1 VLNRRTVATQ
11 ASEERQGRLDP
22 AISTAPEVGWRR
34 WVEQLGKSD
43 QERVA
48 GFSAIVVLGFVTGL
62 ALVYGF
68 AWLAD
73 MVFAQQLTQ
82 LDANVTVFVH
92 QFRSPTMD
100 VLARAVSFMGSEAIG
115 VLALLLLAFFV
126 WQRRW
131 GAASLLVLVA
141 MGAQLLNDLL
151 KDVYRRARPE
161 PVVGIISAQSYSF
174 PSGHAMVSSAFYFF
188 VAYLVW
194 RLVHGW
200 VQWLLVCALILLVV
214 LIGLS
219 RVYLQAHYI
228 SDVIA
233 GYAAGIVSDA
243 VIIGSRAL
251 STRRLRR

>member
-1 VLNRRTVATQ
+1 MATH

-22 AISTAPEVGWRR
+22 AVSTAPDVGWRR

-48 GFSAIVVLGFVTGL
+48 GFSAIVVLGFVAGV
-62 ALVYGF
+62 ALVYAF

-73 MVFAQQLTQ
+73 LVFAQQLTQ
-82 LDANVTVFVH
+82 LDANVAIFVS
-92 QFRSPTMD
+92 QFRSPAMD
-100 VLARAVSFMGSEAIG
+100 VFARAVSLMGSEAIG
-115 VLALLLLAFFV
+115 VLTLVMLAFFV

-141 MGAQLLNDLL
+141 IGAQLLNNLL
-151 KDVYRRARPE
+151 KGVYRRARPE

-188 VAYLVW
+188 LAYLVW
-194 RLVHGW
+194 RLVTGW
-200 VQWLLVCALILLVV
+200 VRWLLIGLLIALVV

-233 GYAAGIVSDA
+233 GYAAGFVWADA
-243 VIIGSRAL
+243 VIIGSHVL